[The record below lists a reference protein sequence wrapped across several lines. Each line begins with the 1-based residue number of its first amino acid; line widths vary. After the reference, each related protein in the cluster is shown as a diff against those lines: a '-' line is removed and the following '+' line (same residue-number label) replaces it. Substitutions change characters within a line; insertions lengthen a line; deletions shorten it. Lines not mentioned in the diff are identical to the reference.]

1 MKDFTITIA
10 KSGHKTLQYTIDG
23 KTIRIHSAY
32 DPVKESQRIVDEF
45 NPKRASIIIVCGLG
59 LGYHIQAL
67 GNKFPGKDIVV
78 IEKDKQLA
86 QLVKQEFPKVF
97 EIASIVHD
105 EEQIAAVLESMD
117 IRSFKGTALFIHR
130 PSYTLHSE
138 FYDAMTASLH
148 KQISSRIS
156 DLLTRFEFEELWVK
170 NILHNTTQMH
180 KASPVQ
186 SLFGKFKGIPGIIV
200 SAGPSL
206 IESLDALAQ
215 AYDRALIVC
224 VDTAYKVL
232 ERHGI
237 TPHIVMTLDA
247 QTHSIKHFLGI
258 THKPLL
264 LADVVSS
271 PKVTRLIEK
280 KIFSTT
286 AKYYT
291 APDGSLKRE
300 STPLMDWIQ
309 NFTGQIGD
317 IQSGGSVA
325 TSAFDLLLTAGCSAI
340 VLVGQDLAY
349 TGREIH
355 SRGTHHND
363 DWLPTINRFKNL
375 DTINQNVIRK
385 RKIKYVPS
393 NNGGKVITDFVL
405 DLYRSWF
412 EDSAKRVPIPVYNA
426 STGGAVIANT
436 TFVPLKELV
445 SKWQKP
451 LVSPQQILS
460 RELSHTKTINT
471 KSLFKKFTQLHQALK
486 ELHEVTASR
495 DTAHLYALLDNEDID
510 TLCSPFMRKT
520 MFYIARHDLDQQ
532 KIDTLIMDA
541 AQAAA
546 RQLLTIFAKLQGS
559 LI

>member
-1 MKDFTITIA
+1 MENFAITIA
-10 KSGHKTLQYTIDG
+10 KSGHKTLHYSNG
-23 KTIRIHSAY
+23 KTIIRIHSAY
-32 DPVKESQRIVDEF
+32 DPVKEAQHIVDEF
-45 NPKRASIIIVCGLG
+45 NPTRASIIIVCGLG
-59 LGYHIQAL
+59 LGYHVQAL
-67 GNKFPGKDIVV
+67 TRKFPGHTIVV
-78 IEKDKQLA
+78 IEKDAILTQR
-86 QLVKQEFPKVF
+86 VIQEFPEVGL
-97 EIASIVHD
+97 IASIVND
-105 EEQIAAVLESMD
+105 EEQIAAVLESID
-117 IRSFKGTALFIHR
+117 IRSFRGTALLTHR
-130 PSYTLHSE
+130 PSYSLHPQ
-138 FYDAMTASLH
+138 FYDAMIASLH

-170 NILHNTTQMH
+170 NILLNSTQMH
-180 KASPVQ
+180 TALPVQ
-186 SLFGKFKGIPGIIV
+186 SLFGKFKGMPGIIV

-206 IESLDALAQ
+206 IHSLDALAQ
-215 AYDRALIVC
+215 AYDKALIVC

-258 THKPLL
+258 THTPLL

-291 APDGSLKRE
+291 APDGSIKRE

-325 TSAFDLLLTAGCSAI
+325 TSAFDFLLTAGCNAI

-363 DWLPTINRFKNL
+363 DWLPAINRFKNL

-393 NNGGKVITDFVL
+393 NNGSTVITDFVL

-412 EDSAKRVPIPVYNA
+412 EDSAKRVPIPVYNT
-426 STGGAVIANT
+426 SIGGAVIANT
-436 TFVPLKELV
+436 TFAPLTQLV
-445 SKWQKP
+445 EKWKKP
-451 LVSPQQILS
+451 PVSPQQILS
-460 RELSHTKTINT
+460 YELSHNKTINT
-471 KSLFKKFTQLHQALK
+471 QSLFNKLSRLYHTLK
-486 ELHEVTASR
+486 ELHSAAEQDV
-495 DTAHLYALLDNEDID
+495 AHMYTLLDNEDMD

-520 MFYIARHDLDQQ
+520 LFYIARHNLSQH
-532 KIDTLIMDA
+532 KIDSLIKDA
-541 AQAAA
+541 AQSAA
-546 RQLLTIFAKLQGS
+546 RQLLKIFTKLEDS
-559 LI
+559 II

>member
-1 MKDFTITIA
+1 MENFTITIA
-10 KSGHKTLQYTIDG
+10 KSGHKTLHYTNG
-23 KTIRIHSAY
+23 KQTIRIHSAY
-32 DPVKESQRIVDEF
+32 DPVKEAQRIVQQY

-59 LGYHIQAL
+59 LGYHVLAL
-67 GNKFPGKDIVV
+67 KDKFPQRTIIVV
-78 IEKDKQLA
+78 EKDKNLI
-86 QLVKQEFPKVF
+86 QLVKQEFPEVF
-97 EIASIVHD
+97 TCASIVND
-105 EEQIAAVLESMD
+105 EEEIARVLESID
-117 IRSFKGTALFIHR
+117 IRSFRGTALLVHR
-130 PSYTLHSE
+130 PSYSLHPE
-138 FYDAMTASLH
+138 FYDALITNTH

-170 NILHNTTQMH
+170 NIVLNAKQMH
-180 KASPVQ
+180 TALPVK

-206 IESLDALAQ
+206 IHSLDALSQ
-215 AYDRALIVC
+215 AYDKAFIVC

-232 ERHGI
+232 ERHAI
-237 TPHIVMTLDA
+237 RPHIVMTLDA

-258 THKPLL
+258 TQKPVL

-271 PKVTRLIEK
+271 PRVTRLIEK
-280 KIFSTT
+280 KFFSTT

-291 APDGSLKRE
+291 APDGSLHRE
-300 STPLMDWIQ
+300 STPIMEWIQ

-325 TSAFDLLLTAGCSAI
+325 TSAFDLLLAAGCSAI

-363 DWLPTINRFKNL
+363 DWLPVINRFNNL
-375 DTINQNVIRK
+375 DTINQNVIQK

-393 NNGGKVITDFVL
+393 NNGSTVITDFVL

-412 EDSAKRVPIPVYNA
+412 EDSAKRVPTPVYNT

-436 TFVPLKELV
+436 TFTPLQALV
-445 SKWQKP
+445 EKWKKP
-451 LVSPQQILS
+451 PVSPQEIIS
-460 RELSHTKTINT
+460 HELSHNNPINT
-471 KSLFKKFTQLHQALK
+471 QSLSRKFSHLHHKLQELQTAALQDID
-486 ELHEVTASR
+486 S
-495 DTAHLYALLDNEDID
+495 LYAILDDEDMD

-520 MFYIARHDLDQQ
+520 LFYIARHNLEKQ
-532 KIDTLIMDA
+532 KVDTLIKDSA
-541 AQAAA
+541 LAAA
-546 RQLLTIFAKLQGS
+546 RELLKIFAKL
-559 LI
+559 

>member
-1 MKDFTITIA
+1 MENFTITIA
-10 KSGHKTLQYTIDG
+10 KSGHKTLHYNIGGT
-23 KTIRIHSAY
+23 TIRIHSAY
-32 DPVKESQRIVDEF
+32 DPIKEALRIADQC

-67 GNKFPGKDIVV
+67 KSKFPTHTIIV
-78 IEKDKQLA
+78 IEKDKMLA
-86 QLVKQEFPKVF
+86 ERVRQEFPEV
-97 EIASIVHD
+97 ISLASIVHD
-105 EEQIAAVLESMD
+105 EEQIATALESID
-117 IRSFKGTALFIHR
+117 IRSFKGTALLVHR
-130 PSYTLHSE
+130 PSYSLHPE
-138 FYDAMTASLH
+138 FYDTMTASLH
-148 KQISSRIS
+148 KQISSRVS

-170 NILHNTTQMH
+170 NILLNSKLMHTTL
-180 KASPVQ
+180 PVQ
-186 SLFGKFKGIPGIIV
+186 SLFGKFKGMPGIIV

-206 IESLDALAQ
+206 IQSLDALAQ
-215 AYDRALIVC
+215 AYDKALIVC

-232 ERHGI
+232 ERHNI
-237 TPHIVMTLDA
+237 KPHIVMTLDA

-271 PKVTRLIEK
+271 PKVTRLIK
-280 KIFSTT
+280 NKIFSTT

-291 APDGSLKRE
+291 APDGSIKRE
-300 STPLMDWIQ
+300 STPLMEWIQ

-325 TSAFDLLLTAGCSAI
+325 TSAFDLLLNAGCSSI

-363 DWLPTINRFKNL
+363 DWLPATNRFKNL

-393 NNGGKVITDFVL
+393 NNGSTVITDFVL

-412 EDSAKRVPIPVYNA
+412 EDSAKKVSIPVYN
-426 STGGAVIANT
+426 TTQGGAVIANT
-436 TFVPLKELV
+436 TFVPLQALV
-445 SKWQKP
+445 EKWKKP
-451 LVSPQQILS
+451 TVSPQEILS
-460 RELSHTKTINT
+460 YELSHHNTIHT
-471 KSLFKKFTQLHQALK
+471 QSLFRKLSSIHHKLK
-486 ELHEVTASR
+486 ELQAVAAQ
-495 DTAHLYALLDNEDID
+495 DTAHLYALLDDEDMD

-520 MFYIARHDLDQQ
+520 LFYIARHNLDQQ
-532 KIDTLIMDA
+532 KIDVLIKDA

-546 RQLLTIFAKLQGS
+546 RQLLKIFAKLEES

>member
-1 MKDFTITIA
+1 MENFTITIA
-10 KSGHKTLQYTIDG
+10 KSGHKTLHYTNG
-23 KTIRIHSAY
+23 QQTIRIHSAY
-32 DPVKESQRIVDEF
+32 DPVKEAQRIADQC

-59 LGYHIQAL
+59 LGYHVQAL
-67 GNKFPGKDIVV
+67 KDKFPGLTIIV
-78 IEKDKQLA
+78 IEKDKNLIH
-86 QLVKQEFPKVF
+86 LVKQEFPEVF
-97 EIASIVHD
+97 TCTHIVNNEEEIAT
-105 EEQIAAVLESMD
+105 VLESID
-117 IRSFKGTALFIHR
+117 IRSFRGTALLVHR
-130 PSYTLHSE
+130 PSYSLHPE
-138 FYDAMTASLH
+138 FYDALIANIH

-170 NILHNTTQMH
+170 NILLNIKQMH
-180 KASPVQ
+180 TALPVK

-206 IESLDALAQ
+206 INSLDALSQ
-215 AYDRALIVC
+215 AYEKALIVC

-237 TPHIVMTLDA
+237 MPHIVMTLDA

-258 THKPLL
+258 KQKPLL

-280 KIFSTT
+280 KLFSTT

-291 APDGSLKRE
+291 APGGSIQRE
-300 STPLMDWIQ
+300 STPLMEWIQ

-363 DWLPTINRFKNL
+363 DWLPAINRFKNL

-393 NNGGKVITDFVL
+393 NNGSTVITDFVL

-412 EDSAKRVPIPVYNA
+412 EDSAKRVPIPVYNT

-436 TFVPLKELV
+436 TFTPLQALV
-445 SKWQKP
+445 QKWKKP
-451 LVSPQQILS
+451 PVSPQEIIS
-460 RELSHTKTINT
+460 HELSHKTPINT
-471 KSLFKKFTQLHQALK
+471 QSLFRKFSRLHHRLKKLQ
-486 ELHEVTASR
+486 TAQGE
-495 DTAHLYALLDNEDID
+495 DAANLYAMLDNEDLD

-520 MFYIARHDLDQQ
+520 LFYIARHNLEQQ
-532 KIDTLIMDA
+532 KIDMLIKDA

-546 RQLLTIFAKLQGS
+546 RELLKIFAKLEDS

>member
-1 MKDFTITIA
+1 MKNFTITIA
-10 KSGHKTLQYTIDG
+10 KSGHKTLHYTIDG
-23 KTIRIHSAY
+23 KIIRIHSAY
-32 DPVKESQRIVDEF
+32 DPVKEAQRSVEQF
-45 NPKRASIIIVCGLG
+45 NPKRASIIVVCGLG

-67 GNKFPGKDIVV
+67 ASKFPTHTIIVV
-78 IEKDKQLA
+78 EKDTHLIEA
-86 QLVKQEFPKVF
+86 VKKESPEVF
-97 EIASIVHD
+97 HIAFVVHD

-117 IRSFKGTALFIHR
+117 IRSFKGTALFIYR
-130 PSYTLHSE
+130 PSYSLYPE
-138 FYDAMTASLH
+138 FYDSMTSILH

-156 DLLTRFEFEELWVK
+156 DLLTRFEFEELWIK
-170 NILHNTTQMH
+170 NILCNSTQFNT
-180 KASPVQ
+180 ALPVK
-186 SLFGKFKGIPGIIV
+186 SLFGKFKGMPGIIV

-206 IESLDALAQ
+206 LYSLDALEQ
-215 AYDRALIVC
+215 AYEKALIVC

-237 TPHIVMTLDA
+237 RPHIVMTLDA

-258 THKPLL
+258 TNTPLL

-271 PKVTRLIEK
+271 PKVTRMFTQ

-300 STPLMDWIQ
+300 STPLMDWVQ

-325 TSAFDLLLTAGCSAI
+325 TSAFDLLLAAGCSAI

-393 NNGGKVITDFVL
+393 NSGGKVITDFVL

-412 EDSAKRVPIPVYNA
+412 EDSAKRVPIPVYNT
-426 STGGAVIANT
+426 SIGGAVIANT
-436 TFVPLKELV
+436 TFVPLQELV
-445 SKWQKP
+445 DTWKKP
-451 LVSPQQILS
+451 PVTPQEILS
-460 RELSHTKTINT
+460 HELSHQATINT
-471 KSLFKKFTQLHQALK
+471 QPLFKKFLHLHQSLK
-486 ELHEVTASR
+486 QLYNASSM
-495 DTAHLYALLDNEDID
+495 DTSNLYSLLDNEDMD
-510 TLCSPFMRKT
+510 ALCSPFMRKT
-520 MFYIARHDLDQQ
+520 LFYIARHDLEQQ
-532 KIDTLIMDA
+532 KIDSLLKDA
-541 AQAAA
+541 VKAASQ
-546 RQLLTIFAKLQGS
+546 QLLKIFEKLEG
-559 LI
+559 LVI

>member
-1 MKDFTITIA
+1 MENFTISIA
-10 KSGHKTLQYTIDG
+10 KSGHKTLHYSKGNTV
-23 KTIRIHSAY
+23 IRIHSAY
-32 DPVKESQRIVDEF
+32 DPVKEAQRIAEQC

-67 GNKFPGKDIVV
+67 KNKFPQHALIV
-78 IEKDKQLA
+78 IEKDKVLA
-86 QLVKQEFPKVF
+86 ERVKQEFP
-97 EIASIVHD
+97 EIFLLASIVHD
-105 EEQIAAVLESMD
+105 EEQIAAALESID
-117 IRSFKGTALFIHR
+117 IRSFRGTALVVHR
-130 PSYTLHSE
+130 PSYSLYPE
-138 FYDAMTASLH
+138 FYDAMTSSLH

-156 DLLTRFEFEELWVK
+156 DLLTRFEFEELWVT
-170 NILHNTTQMH
+170 NILLNSQQMH
-180 KASPVQ
+180 TALPVQ
-186 SLFGKFKGIPGIIV
+186 SLFGKFKGLPGIIV

-206 IESLDALAQ
+206 IHSLEALSQ
-215 AYDRALIVC
+215 AYDKALIVC

-237 TPHIVMTLDA
+237 KPHIVMTLDA
-247 QTHSIKHFLGI
+247 QTHSIKHLLGI
-258 THKPLL
+258 AHKPLL
-264 LADVVSS
+264 LADVVSC

-291 APDGSLKRE
+291 APDGSVKRE
-300 STPLMDWIQ
+300 STPLMEWIQ
-309 NFTGQIGD
+309 KFTGQIGD

-363 DWLPTINRFKNL
+363 DWLPIINRFKNL

-385 RKIKYVPS
+385 RKIKYVPC
-393 NNGGKVITDFVL
+393 NNGSTVITDFVL
-405 DLYRSWF
+405 DLYRGWF
-412 EDSAKRVPIPVYNA
+412 EDSAKRISIPVYNT

-436 TFVPLKELV
+436 TFTPLQALV
-445 SKWQKP
+445 EKWKKP
-451 LVSPQQILS
+451 SVSPQEILS
-460 RELSHTKTINT
+460 LELSHHKTINT
-471 KSLFKKFTQLHQALK
+471 QSLFDKFKSIHNKIK
-486 ELHEVTASR
+486 ELHTAAKQ
-495 DTAHLYALLDNEDID
+495 DTAQLYSLLDDEDMD

-520 MFYIARHDLDQQ
+520 LFYIARHNLDQQ
-532 KIDTLIMDA
+532 KIDSLIKDA

-546 RQLLTIFAKLQGS
+546 GQLLKIFAKLEGS

>member
-1 MKDFTITIA
+1 MENFTITIA
-10 KSGHKTLQYTIDG
+10 KSGHKTLHYTNG
-23 KTIRIHSAY
+23 QQTIRIHSAY
-32 DPVKESQRIVDEF
+32 DPVKEAQRIADQC

-59 LGYHIQAL
+59 LGYHVQAL
-67 GNKFPGKDIVV
+67 KDKFPGLTIIV
-78 IEKDKQLA
+78 IEKDKNLIH
-86 QLVKQEFPKVF
+86 LVKQEFPEVF
-97 EIASIVHD
+97 TCAHIVNNEEEIAT
-105 EEQIAAVLESMD
+105 VLESID
-117 IRSFKGTALFIHR
+117 IRSFRGTALLVHR
-130 PSYTLHSE
+130 PSYSLHPE
-138 FYDAMTASLH
+138 FYDALIANIH

-170 NILHNTTQMH
+170 NILLNAKQMH
-180 KASPVQ
+180 TALPVK

-206 IESLDALAQ
+206 INSLDALSQ
-215 AYDRALIVC
+215 AYEKALIVC

-237 TPHIVMTLDA
+237 RPHIVMTLDA

-258 THKPLL
+258 TQKPLL

-271 PKVTRLIEK
+271 PKVTCLIEK
-280 KIFSTT
+280 KLFSTT

-291 APDGSLKRE
+291 APDGRIQRE
-300 STPLMDWIQ
+300 STPLMEWIQ

-393 NNGGKVITDFVL
+393 NSGSTVITDFVL

-412 EDSAKRVPIPVYNA
+412 EDSAKRVPIPVYNT

-436 TFVPLKELV
+436 TFTPLQALVQKWKKPPVTPQEIISHELSHSTPINTQSLFRKFSSLHHRLKEL
-445 SKWQKP
+445 QTAI
-451 LVSPQQILS
+451 Q
-460 RELSHTKTINT
+460 HNT
-471 KSLFKKFTQLHQALK
+471 AN
-486 ELHEVTASR
+486 
-495 DTAHLYALLDNEDID
+495 LYAILDDEDLD

-520 MFYIARHDLDQQ
+520 LFYIARHNLEQQ
-532 KIDTLIMDA
+532 KIDMLIKDA

-546 RQLLTIFAKLQGS
+546 RELLKIFAKLEDS